1 MRFLRFGPMPD
12 DCTVRLVDMPVRQG
26 GMISEDVD
34 GHVNVYLNARL
45 SSSSQGAAFFH
56 EMDHAEQDDLR
67 SDRDIRDVEQDR
79 DRLLKPPL
87 LVRARDLLRQP
98 QLRPAPVPRVYD
110 GWQDDMLHR
119 MAMWE

>member
-67 SDRDIRDVEQDR
+67 SDRVIRDVEQDR
-79 DRLLKPPL
+79 DQLLKPPL
-87 LVRARDLLRQP
+87 LVRARDLAR
-98 QLRPAPVPRVYD
+98 RRATVPTEI
-110 GWQDDMLHR
+110 DDWPNDIYHR
-119 MAMWE
+119 LGEEWT

>member
-1 MRFLRFGPMPD
+1 MPD

-56 EMDHAEQDDLR
+56 EMDHAERDDLR
-67 SDRDIRDVEQDR
+67 SDRDIREVEQDR

-87 LVRARDLLRQP
+87 LVRGRDLAR
-98 QLRPAPVPRVYD
+98 RRGTVPTEI
-110 GWQDDMLHR
+110 DDWPNDIYHR
-119 MAMWE
+119 LGEDFT